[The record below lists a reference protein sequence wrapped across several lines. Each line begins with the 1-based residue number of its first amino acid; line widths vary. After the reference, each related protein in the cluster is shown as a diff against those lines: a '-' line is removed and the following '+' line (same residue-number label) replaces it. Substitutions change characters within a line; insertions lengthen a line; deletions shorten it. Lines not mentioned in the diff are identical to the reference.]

1 MNQPFKFH
9 SQDLS
14 AGIVVFLVALPLC
27 LGIALASGAP
37 LMSGIIAGIVGGV
50 VVSLLSG
57 SQLSVTGP
65 AAGMTVIVAT
75 TISALGSFEACLAA
89 VIIAGLFQVSFGVL
103 KTGGIADY
111 VPFSVI
117 RGMLVGIGLIIIYKQ
132 ASYALGI
139 DSNFVGDIP
148 YSESGA
154 FTYTFHNIFA
164 PIKKIS
170 PTTLLIS
177 SIGVLVLVLWDL
189 AKKKTNLKFFQFIPG
204 PLVVV
209 IFGVSLN
216 QFLLTFTPTQ
226 ALTAE
231 SGMLVRIPIFTSSTE
246 LYSALPKPDLSF
258 LMSLDVIYYGF
269 IIAVIASIETL
280 LSIEATD
287 KLDPLNRITST
298 NKELIAQ
305 GIGNIFCGFL
315 GGLPITSVIL
325 RSSANIQ
332 AGAKSKLSSFY
343 HGLFLLI
350 TIITIPTLLNKIPLA
365 CLAAILIVI
374 GFKLAS
380 FKTIKSSLTAEKQQ
394 SIPFLVTV
402 LGTVLFDLLTGV
414 VSGTLVGVFFI
425 LKANSHQVMT
435 VVNESNMHLIRFN
448 KDVSF
453 VHRSM
458 LKDILENIPD
468 NCKVFIDG
476 SHALF
481 IDHDV
486 IEVISEFIDGSI
498 RRDIE
503 VSTKNIFR
511 NQSSKEGK

>member
-1 MNQPFKFH
+1 MDRTFKFYP
-9 SQDLS
+9 QDLS

-37 LMSGIIAGIVGGV
+37 LMSGIVAGVVGGV
-50 VVSLLSG
+50 IVSLLSG

-65 AAGMTVIVAT
+65 AAGMTVVVAT
-75 TISALGSFEACLAA
+75 TINALGSFEACLAA
-89 VIIAGLFQVSFGVL
+89 IIIAGGFQICFGL
-103 KTGGIADY
+103 LRSGGVADY

-132 ASYALGI
+132 MSYALGI
-139 DSNFVGDIP
+139 DSNFVSDIP
-148 YSESGA
+148 YKEGDA
-154 FTYTFHNIFA
+154 FKFPFHNIFS
-164 PIKKIS
+164 PISKIS
-170 PTTLLIS
+170 PTTLFIS
-177 SIGVLVLVLWDL
+177 SVGVLILVLWDI
-189 AKKKTNLKFFQFIPG
+189 AKSTGDLKFFQLIPG

-209 IFGVSLN
+209 LFGITVN
-216 QFLLTFTPTQ
+216 QLLLSIVPHL
-226 ALTAE
+226 ALTSE
-231 SGMLVRIPIFTSSTE
+231 SGMLVTIPAFSTTHE
-246 LYSALPKPDLSF
+246 LYSTLPKPNLSF
-258 LMSLDVIYYGF
+258 LFSLDVIYYGF
-269 IIAVIASIETL
+269 IIAAIASIETL

-298 NKELIAQ
+298 NKELFAQ
-305 GIGNIFCGFL
+305 GVGNIFCGFL
-315 GGLPITSVIL
+315 GGLPVTSVIL

-332 AGAKSKLSSFY
+332 AGAKSKLASFY
-343 HGLFLLI
+343 HGIFLLVAI
-350 TIITIPTLLNKIPLA
+350 LVIPNLLNKIPLA
-365 CLAAILIVI
+365 CLAAVLIVI

-380 FKTIKSSLTAEKQQ
+380 IKTIKNSLKAEKQQ
-394 SIPFLVTV
+394 SVPFLVTV
-402 LGTVLFDLLTGV
+402 LGTILFDLLTGV

-435 VVNESNMHLIRFN
+435 VVNESNLHLIRLN

-468 NCKVFIDG
+468 NCKVFVDG

-486 IEVISEFIDGSI
+486 VEVISSFIEGAK
-498 RRDIE
+498 RRGIE
-503 VSTKNIFR
+503 VTTKNIFR
-511 NQSSKEGK
+511 NQSLPGGK